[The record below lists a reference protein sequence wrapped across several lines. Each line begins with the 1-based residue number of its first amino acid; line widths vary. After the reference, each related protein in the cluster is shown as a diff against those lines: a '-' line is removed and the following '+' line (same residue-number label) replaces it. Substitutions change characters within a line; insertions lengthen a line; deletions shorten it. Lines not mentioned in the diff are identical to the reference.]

1 MRPIFRGLIIL
12 VLAFGAGRECLAQ
25 QANIQDMALTTCSVM
40 AGQRQPDGRSMQ
52 YLLMLNDSDNPISE
66 AFTQE
71 VIRQCPRTYIEFMQ
85 RTRTNNPYP
94 PGSLLK

>member
-1 MRPIFRGLIIL
+1 MRPIFQSLIIL
-12 VLAFGAGRECLAQ
+12 TLVSVVGRECLAQ
-25 QANIQDMALTTCSVM
+25 QTNIQQMALTTCSVM
-40 AGQRQPDGRSMQ
+40 AGQRQSDGRSMQ
-52 YLLMLNDSDNPISE
+52 YLLMLNDADNPISE

-85 RTRTNNPYP
+85 RTRRNNPYP